1 MSPDTTS
8 EPRRTGECFVTILPV
23 DPHRVWAF
31 WEVAESD
38 VGNARIIV
46 SHGAGLPVLDCVAD
60 AVCGDAF
67 IDLAAP
73 GMTLSGRILR
83 GADVVSRGN
92 ALALPPDRS
101 GTAVARFA
109 DRSAPAPA
117 PAPAPANPFARNPIT
132 GSSRLA
138 VPARGD
144 A

>member
-1 MSPDTTS
+1 MSSDPVI

-38 VGNARIIV
+38 VGVARVIV

-67 IDLAAP
+67 IDLAAA
-73 GMTLSGRILR
+73 GMTLTGRILR
-83 GADVVSRGN
+83 AADVVGRGN
-92 ALALPPDRS
+92 AIALPPDRS
-101 GTAVARFA
+101 GAAVARYV
-109 DRSAPAPA
+109 DGSALPV
-117 PAPAPANPFARNPIT
+117 ANPFSRSPVI

-138 VPARGD
+138 IPSRGD